1 MKKIVRY
8 VDEDTLEIMEKVIDD
23 GVSEVDELKN
33 KVDEVVALF
42 EQALGDYDAEEF
54 SHRYMELKKAQ
65 KAFDEVY
72 EPFKANLIDL
82 HEKHP
87 DVPKS
92 VVVGTAKLTYVSPS
106 TRTSIDSK
114 KLKEEEPAIA
124 EKYSK
129 TTNVKASIRLSD
141 EI

>member
-1 MKKIVRY
+1 MKKVIRY

-23 GVSEVDELKN
+23 GVTESEETDN
-33 KVDEVVALF
+33 IRALF
-42 EQALGDYDAEEF
+42 EQVLGDYDADEF
-54 SHRYMELKKAQ
+54 GKRYSALKEAQ

-82 HEKHP
+82 HEKHS
-87 DVPKS
+87 DIPKS

-114 KLKEEEPAIA
+114 KLKEEEPDLAK
-124 EKYSK
+124 KYTK
-129 TTNVKASIRLSD
+129 TTNVKASVRLSD
-141 EI
+141 AL

>member
-1 MKKIVRY
+1 MKKVIRY
-8 VDEDTLEIMEKVIDD
+8 VDEDTLEIMEKVVDD
-23 GVSEVDELKN
+23 GKTEIETDVDQTVS
-33 KVDEVVALF
+33 LF
-42 EQALGDYDAEEF
+42 EQALGECDTEEF
-54 SHRYMELKKAQ
+54 GRRYLDFKEAEKK
-65 KAFDEVY
+65 FMEVY
-72 EPFKANLIDL
+72 EPFKAYLIHL
-82 HEKHP
+82 HENHP
-87 DVPKS
+87 TFPKS